1 MKEKTEKVEIQVL
14 DEIFSALDGVLGNDD
29 TDGLKILSAVL
40 GMPDDSFEAAK
51 GILCNS
57 IEESFN
63 DTEAKIAFAQMMT
76 QNGLRIEDFT
86 NSIDELVR
94 AVDEMTMPEGM
105 ELSESKKDFIKF
117 IFTTFIN
124 TMEST
129 NAVPHR
135 IIQIPIELCRDGAKL
150 PTYATDGSAA
160 MDIYSPEEY
169 TIAPGESIVIP
180 TGLKVNIP
188 RGYALL
194 IQPRSG
200 MSRKTKIRIPNTP
213 GLIDSDYH
221 EEIGVIVENT
231 DPPVKD
237 VEIDYIP
244 DTSVNGVSYG
254 TKPGAINLYGSSF
267 TIGKGERF
275 AQMRLVEVPLVNWLP
290 VSTLGEFDSDHGKG
304 FGSTG
309 VK

>member
-1 MKEKTEKVEIQVL
+1 MEEKTEKVEIQVL

-63 DTEAKIAFAQMMT
+63 DTDAKIAFAQMMT
-76 QNGLRIEDFT
+76 QNGLRVEDFT
-86 NSIDELVR
+86 DSIDELVR
-94 AVDEMTMPEGM
+94 AVDEMAMPKGM

-169 TIAPGESIVIP
+169 TINPGETVLIK

-188 RGYALL
+188 KGYALL

-200 MSRKTKIRIPNTP
+200 KSLKTKLRIPNTP

-221 EEIGVIVENT
+221 EEIGVMLENIDAPLKDIDPGDPAT
-231 DPPVKD
+231 D
-237 VEIDYIP
+237 
-244 DTSVNGVSYG
+244 YG
-254 TKPGAINLYGSSF
+254 KLYGSSY
-267 TIGKGERF
+267 TIEKGERC
-275 AQMRLVEVPLVNWLP
+275 AQMRLIEVPIVNWIP
-290 VSTLGEFDSDHGKG
+290 VTSLGNFDQDHGSG